1 MTMNKFIKNE
11 LALYTNEELFGRWVS
26 ALDEM
31 DREVVQA
38 EGYRVFDR
46 LFEQALDMLGDG
58 ETVDFDSLDGVVP
71 YLLF

>member
-46 LFEQALDMLGDG
+46 LFEQALDMSGDG